1 MARKKNKKK
10 KRTLDKGRKKRSS
23 QSKKLQER
31 IKKGQERS
39 KGRSKNIIQDELDI
53 PIWRPKDGS
62 HIVDVIPY
70 DAGDNDPLVDSG
82 DPTYTYEYWVHTNV
96 GANNSMFLCPTEMF
110 NDSCPICEH
119 RQKLKEDGADD
130 EVWAKLF
137 PKRRNLYNIVCYDR
151 GEADKGVQVWDVSFH
166 YFEKLVMAI
175 SKKQDRRGGKP
186 KTVNFADAEDGKSIS
201 FTIEPA
207 KSKKDY
213 PKFVGHA
220 FDDRDYEID
229 EDILEEVKTLDEI
242 VEIPEYDEIDKA
254 YWGDKDKRGKRGKAR
269 KSKDKGDEDKDND
282 ELADLIDDLDD
293 CEDLDDM
300 EEFIDEHDLDVK
312 IKRKDDEDDVK
323 EKITEAL
330 EEEYGGEPD
339 NGLTEKKINKMKKSQ
354 LRQVIEDEELDIDP
368 DDFDDREELAEEVID
383 ELGL

>member
-1 MARKKNKKK
+1 
-10 KRTLDKGRKKRSS
+10 
-23 QSKKLQER
+23 
-31 IKKGQERS
+31 
-39 KGRSKNIIQDELDI
+39 
-53 PIWRPKDGS
+53 
-62 HIVDVIPY
+62 
-70 DAGDNDPLVDSG
+70 
-82 DPTYTYEYWVHTNV
+82 
-96 GANNSMFLCPTEMF
+96 MF
-110 NDSCPICEH
+110 NDPCPICEH

-130 EVWAKLF
+130 DVWSKLF

-229 EDILEEVKTLDEI
+229 DDVLEEVKTLDEI

-254 YWGDKDKRGKRGKAR
+254 YWGDKDKRGKRGKPR
-269 KSKDKGDEDKDND
+269 KSKDKGDEDND

-293 CEDLDDM
+293 CEDLDDL

-323 EKITEAL
+323 EKITAAL
-330 EEEYGGEPD
+330 EEEHGGEEAEW
-339 NGLTEKKINKMKKSQ
+339 TEKKVLKLKKSK
-354 LRQVIEDEELDIDP
+354 LRALIDEYDLDIDP
-368 DDFDDREELAEEVID
+368 DDFDEREELAEEVWD
-383 ELGL
+383 ELETEL